1 MFHTFKIPLV
11 VIVLFFL
18 FLCVFSCKKKPTTPI
33 IATSDVIDITQT
45 TASTGGEITNDGNA
59 DVTSRGVCWETTID
73 PTIENG
79 SSIDGSGTGSF
90 TTIIIG
96 LNPGTVYYTRAYG
109 TNSAGT
115 SYGSDNQFTT
125 LAGTGVIDS
134 SANSVITGSTG
145 SSSGTIG
152 SSSGASPASGGS
164 GAVGSGTAPAAPVTP
179 VGSGATPVVTV
190 GAISGIGS
198 INNSASVIIEGQT
211 YVNSSSNWSGVNIP
225 RSTAISMIFR
235 NNSITSV
242 NSEGYLLQAGDEAP
256 GKNNNKL
263 DGEIITGN
271 RFTWNGINKASTIT
285 HGLFTGYN
293 INCIIVYNYLLRVPT
308 GMVLKS
314 NGMTYSTGGVAYN
327 IINGVGDIAI
337 VVKGTN
343 GVFVYNNTFYSNEVK
358 FTSGSKPGTAY
369 GIVDIFANDGLSPK
383 AYSKGTKIKNNIF
396 YTVNQIFN
404 ITIEDSQD
412 LDGFESDY
420 NIFWCEEGTPVFN
433 YLGKKKTF
441 AEWQALGYDTHSVIV
456 NPNFNNL
463 NDFVPAARLDYGT
476 DLGATW
482 QTGLSTNASWS
493 EGSNPAVANQN
504 GSWQVGAILY

>member
-1 MFHTFKIPLV
+1 MFQVFKIPLI
-11 VIVLFFL
+11 VIVLFCL
-18 FLCVFSCKKKPTTPI
+18 FLYIFSCKKKPTTPT
-33 IATSDVIDITQT
+33 IATSDVTDITQT

-59 DVTSRGVCWETTID
+59 DVTSRGVCWATTID

-96 LNPGTVYYTRAYG
+96 LIPGTVYYTRAYA

-115 SYGSDNQFTT
+115 SYGSDNQFNT
-125 LAGTGVIDS
+125 LAGTGIIDS
-134 SANSVITGSTG
+134 TSTP
-145 SSSGTIG
+145 STVDT
-152 SSSGASPASGGS
+152 ATP
-164 GAVGSGTAPAAPVTP
+164 GTAGTTTPGTAGTTTPVT
-179 VGSGATPVVTV
+179 GGATTPVTG

-198 INNSASVIIEGQT
+198 VNNSGAVIIEGQT
-211 YVNSSSNWSGVNIP
+211 YVNSTSNWSGVNIP

-242 NSEGYLLQAGDEAP
+242 NSEGYLLQAGDETP
-256 GKNNNKL
+256 GKTNNKL

-293 INCIIVYNYLLRVPT
+293 INCIIVYNYLLQVPT

-358 FTSGSKPGTAY
+358 FTSGSKPGTTY

-420 NIFWCEEGTPVFN
+420 NIFWCEAGTPVFN

-441 AEWQALGYDTHSVIV
+441 AEWQALGYDTHSVVV

-493 EGSNPAVANQN
+493 VGSNPAVANQN

>member
-134 SANSVITGSTG
+134 SANSGITGSTG
-145 SSSGTIG
+145 SSSGTTG
-152 SSSGASPASGGS
+152 SSSGGG
-164 GAVGSGTAPAAPVTP
+164 GTVGSGTAPVTP
-179 VGSGATPVVTV
+179 VGSGATPVGTV

-271 RFTWNGINKASTIT
+271 KFIWNGINKASTIT
-285 HGLFTGYN
+285 HGIFTGYN

-327 IINGVGDIAI
+327 IINRVGDIA
-337 VVKGTN
+337 VAVKGTN
-343 GVFVYNNTFYSNEVK
+343 GVLVYNNTFYSNEVK
-358 FTSGSKPGTAY
+358 FTIGSKPGTAY

-420 NIFWCEEGTPVFN
+420 NIFWCETGTPVFN

-441 AEWQALGYDTHSVIV
+441 AEWQALGYDTHSVVV
-456 NPNFNNL
+456 NPNFDNF
-463 NDFVPAARLDYGT
+463 NDFVPSARLDYGT
-476 DLGATW
+476 DLGAAW
-482 QTGLSTNASWS
+482 QAGLSTNASWS
-493 EGSNPAVANQN
+493 VGSTPAVTNQN